1 MWACV
6 LLDMGLVFSSVFIS
20 LKGILHFCFSFVIFY
35 LILLKCLN
43 YWQGRGG
50 EGWWNVKF
58 LAQVILS
65 MKTSAFTA
73 PFSGLLHLW
82 APEHLVSLS
91 VTLGFSLPLS
101 FLELLHSSLVF
112 PISKRRILPFPHPP
126 KFLVY
131 GRPSKIT
138 WEEKIWE
145 RRMEEERRN
154 RIKLWSQCKKYIKP
168 VRLRTKSIGNGNN
181 YLVIR

>member
-20 LKGILHFCFSFVIFY
+20 LKGILHFCFFFVIFY

-50 EGWWNVKF
+50 GWWNVKF

-65 MKTSAFTA
+65 VKTSAFI
-73 PFSGLLHLW
+73 

-91 VTLGFSLPLS
+91 VILGSSLPLS

-112 PISKRRILPFPHPP
+112 PISKGRILPFPQPP

-145 RRMEEERRN
+145 RRMEEEKRN
-154 RIKLWSQCKKYIKP
+154 RIKLW
-168 VRLRTKSIGNGNN
+168 R
-181 YLVIR
+181 